1 MKSNEFNS
9 DENKTPLES
18 DNSTEYMIF
27 EVPAE
32 NPPVKKRVTF
42 NFWVF
47 LRSLLLTLLI
57 AILVVV
63 GWRGGIFAVDYFTA
77 KNDGM
82 THSEAFDY
90 AWRGTVSFFTDIVD
104 EVSPVMLQDKNIL
117 LIGSD
122 KSKINADVI
131 MLVQLDAE
139 SKSVDLISVLRDTR
153 VEIGG
158 RTHRINATLHIGGE
172 ELLVETVEDVLGV
185 HIDNYVFVNYEGFRG
200 VIDALDGVDFYVPQ
214 DMDYEDPEQDLYI
227 HLKEGQQHLDGD
239 KAEQLVR
246 FRQYPMGDIQRT
258 QVQRDFLTAIY
269 KQKLNSDLVKKVRT
283 LIPALMDFVDTDVN
297 LTDALQYA
305 NFITDFDANSI
316 NAYQMPATPVDINGA
331 SYVIADK
338 QGISEMFEEIRKSH
352 EETPE
357 TTPEFNYRDDTV
369 DANGELVN

>member
-1 MKSNEFNS
+1 MNNNEFNS
-9 DENKTPLES
+9 EENKTPLES

-32 NPPVKKRVTF
+32 NPAPKKKVSF

-47 LRSLLLTLLI
+47 LRSLLITLLI
-57 AILVVV
+57 ALLVVV
-63 GWRGGIFAVDYFTA
+63 GWRGGIFAIDYFTA

-82 THSEAFDY
+82 THQEAFNF
-90 AWRGTVSFFTDIVD
+90 AWSGTVTFFTDIVD

-153 VEIGG
+153 VEVGG

-185 HIDNYVFVNYEGFRG
+185 NIDNYVFINYEGFRG
-200 VIDALDGVDFYVPQ
+200 VIDALGGVDFYVPQ
-214 DMDYEDPEQDLYI
+214 DMDYEDPEQNLYI
-227 HLKEGQQHLDGD
+227 HLKEGQQHLNGN

-258 QVQRDFLTAIY
+258 QVQRDFLTALY

-283 LIPALMDFVDTDVN
+283 LIPALMDFVDTDID

-305 NFITDFDANSI
+305 NFVTDFDMESI

-338 QGISEMFEEIRKSH
+338 KGIREMFEEIERSH
-352 EETPE
+352 EETTE
-357 TTPEFNYRDDTV
+357 TAPEFNYRDDTV
-369 DANGELVN
+369 DANGELIN